1 MLRER
6 PEDAAAACDLGVPK
20 SLATLLSRA
29 NGETGEAALALLAAL
44 ADDAAARERLRQAR
58 HAKKHFRA
66 CVWGEVC
73 RAVLRVG
80 RTMSSLQACLCN
92 GRWYR
97 CKGLCCGAA

>member
-20 SLATLLSRA
+20 SLAALLSRA

-58 HAKKHFRA
+58 CAKKRFWNLGRFCGRFGA
-66 CVWGEVC
+66 AGRGEVKPANVSGPTC
-73 RAVLRVG
+73 QG
-80 RTMSSLQACLCN
+80 
-92 GRWYR
+92 
-97 CKGLCCGAA
+97 